1 MQRLELVKRNGKTAI
16 INICH
21 TFRLLS
27 RDIEIKK
34 TQKELLEK
42 KAANDEM
49 ENSLYGIKNRLDSE
63 KKYLSELKQP

>member
-27 RDIEIKK
+27 RDIGDVKK

-42 KAANDEM
+42 KAANDDM

-63 KKYLSELKQP
+63 KEIS